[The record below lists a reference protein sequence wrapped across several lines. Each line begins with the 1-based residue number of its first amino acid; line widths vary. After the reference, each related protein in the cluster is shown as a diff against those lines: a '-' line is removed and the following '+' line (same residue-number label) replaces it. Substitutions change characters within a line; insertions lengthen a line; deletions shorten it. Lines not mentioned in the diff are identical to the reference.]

1 MSLFKR
7 ERAVDIVAASG
18 MVRVTVNPRPAWIAI
33 LLEAA
38 GIIAFGVVMVQDWA
52 SMALWLRA
60 LLLWAIASAIIGW
73 FYQLSGSETVAFS
86 AQKLATSKE
95 TLGWNRTRE
104 YSVANC
110 RELEWREQSGE
121 GDNAGLQCKVGW
133 RTIKFAHHISE
144 DEAQEIL
151 TALQTNLP
159 DVAQQICAM
168 PDSSKKHFTTLN
180 LS

>member
-7 ERAVDIVAASG
+7 ERAIDIVVASG
-18 MVRVTVNPRPAWIAI
+18 TLRVTINPRPAWIVM
-33 LLEAA
+33 LLEAV
-38 GIIAFGVVMVQDWA
+38 GILVFGAITVRDWA
-52 SMALWLRA
+52 TREWWFRY
-60 LLLWAIASAIIGW
+60 LLLWAVASATVGW
-73 FYQLSGSETVAFS
+73 FYQLSGSETIEFS
-86 AQKLATSKE
+86 AQKLAISKE
-95 TLGWNRTRE
+95 TFGWNRTRE
-104 YSVANC
+104 YPVATC

-121 GDNAGLQCKVGW
+121 GDTTGLQCKVGW

-144 DEAQEIL
+144 DEALEIV

-159 DVAQQICAM
+159 DVAQQMCAM

>member
-18 MVRVTVNPRPAWIAI
+18 MVRVTVNPRPAWFAM
-33 LLEAA
+33 LLEAG
-38 GIIAFGVVMVQDWA
+38 GIVAFGFVMVRDWA

-73 FYQLSGSETVAFS
+73 FYQLSGSETIAFS
-86 AQKLATSKE
+86 AQNLSTSKE

-104 YSVANC
+104 YPVASC
-110 RELEWREQSGE
+110 RELEWREQSGK

-159 DVAQQICAM
+159 YVAQQICAM